1 MGPEVDG
8 PVPLQGSPGRRPA
21 ECLVSGEGW
30 ADEHAQVRTEVSED
44 GDARALD
51 PERGDVHS
59 EHLGVGHHLP
69 WRGAVEMCGGGEELR
84 HHLGRDA
91 PSLEIAV
98 AFVGVGHPLDQAL
111 YNGVELRGRRD
122 DDRDGVRDRGP
133 HLGRKRMIGHADHVG
148 PVFRTG
154 QGPVQRGEQ
163 HPGDGALGI
172 LGSDRIL
179 ADDEAGRR
187 RQPDHQLR
195 PVGLLAI
202 VEEDRG
208 RQPPPDPLVTT
219 FWPGAALASPALFS
233 P

>member
-1 MGPEVDG
+1 MF
-8 PVPLQGSPGRRPA
+8 
-21 ECLVSGEGW
+21 
-30 ADEHAQVRTEVSED
+30 
-44 GDARALD
+44 
-51 PERGDVHS
+51 
-59 EHLGVGHHLP
+59 
-69 WRGAVEMCGGGEELR
+69 GGGEELR

-91 PSLEIAV
+91 PSLEIAA

-133 HLGRKRMIGHADHVG
+133 HLGRKRMVGHADHVG

-163 HPGDGALGI
+163 RPGDGALGI
-172 LGSDRIL
+172 LGSDCIL

-202 VEEDRG
+202 VDEDRG

-219 FWPGAALASPALFS
+219 SWPGAALASPALFS